1 MDRLIQMGKDLGYE
15 GEKLQDFVKQQQDYE
30 RGERIAERE
39 LERDRIAA
47 QEKERA
53 DKLAAQEKE
62 RADKLAAQEKERADK
77 LAAQEKDREIELTK
91 IAAQEKDREIE
102 LAKIAAQEKDREIEL
117 AKITAERDI
126 EMARIEGI
134 AEQAERDRELK
145 RTELETDRESKLSS
159 EIELEKLKHSFEM
172 KHLELIGQLEVQ
184 RATFKTELEKQKSE
198 KLVHAR
204 DPKLPYFEE
213 SKDKMDSYLSRFEK
227 YATANKWDKNV
238 WAAYLSALLKGRA
251 LDVYDRLSTEDAADY
266 DKLKDALLKNFDMT
280 ERGFRKKFRYSRPE
294 RSETFIQFSSRL
306 CSYLNKWLT
315 MAKVEKSFE
324 AVCDFMARDQ
334 FLEACSRELFVHL
347 KPKAFENLDAM
358 AKEADLFAE
367 ARGGVFSCVNKGQ
380 RYNNKAAAQSK
391 PESKPSGKPEI
402 KCGICGKG
410 HLTIRCYKNP
420 DRKQA
425 YSAEVASG
433 SSASKGSNSDYGGE
447 TEQGTQKSEESESSR
462 GRGYTRGRG
471 RGYFRGRG
479 KTDGAPRGGGHQ
491 MSFCQTEVSR
501 ESDDGIESIY
511 QSKID
516 SSLNSDSNVKEGVC
530 YFLKSRLTTAEGTV
544 NSSKVEVLRD
554 TGCTCCTVKRSLVS
568 DDQLTGKES
577 YVSLIDETTQKYPL
591 AVIDVDCPFFIGK
604 TEALCIEDTLYDLV
618 IGNIDGSKLPDM
630 SHFSAA
636 AVTRS
641 QAKPSE
647 SACRKIKVPDQ
658 IINEDK
664 EALKQAQATD
674 PNLDSIRGR
683 VESGSITESRGLNR
697 GETKFV
703 RKKGLLYRQ
712 FTKGNKVTLELV
724 IPGVFREKVL
734 RLAHETLLTEH
745 LGIKKTLDRVV
756 SEFFWPG
763 VCGDV
768 ARFCKSCDIC
778 QRTIQKGRI
787 TKVPLGKMPL
797 IDTPFKRVAVD
808 IVGPIEPRSDKKSR
822 YILTMIDYATR
833 YPEAVAL
840 PSIETERVAEALIA
854 MFSRVGIPSEML
866 IEHESR
872 VTIEV
877 MNEVSRLLLLQQ
889 LTTIPYQ
896 PYSKGPVERFHAML
910 KRVLL
915 TMCAERPNDW
925 DRYLPALLFAVR
937 EIPQESL
944 GFSPF
949 ELLYGRNVRG
959 PMQILRELWS
969 VEETDEHARLT
980 YQYVIDLR
988 ERLEKTCK
996 LAQDNVRKLDI
1007 KQNAFYDKRAR
1018 SRKFDV
1024 GDKVLLLLPSESNKV
1039 LLQWNG
1045 PYEVLEVVN
1054 AMNYKINVKGVVN
1067 TYPANMLKL
1076 YVERQNVTSYRSA
1089 AIDAH
1094 CNVKSKD
1101 HSDPTV
1107 QRVIVDTV
1115 TSNNVRC
1122 GDVTHG
1128 DVTSVKDSPSQVSIS
1143 ERDEELRAEATDPV
1157 RSVTPSRGNV
1167 KRDVK
1172 LTSDVKVAETPKG
1185 GDFHLV
1191 FDHTYPYSPI
1201 PFEARHKDTKRCWIL
1216 ELDRFIARES
1226 LGQ

>member
-1 MDRLIQMGKDLGYE
+1 M
-15 GEKLQDFVKQQQDYE
+15 
-30 RGERIAERE
+30 
-39 LERDRIAA
+39 
-47 QEKERA
+47 
-53 DKLAAQEKE
+53 
-62 RADKLAAQEKERADK
+62 
-77 LAAQEKDREIELTK
+77 
-91 IAAQEKDREIE
+91 
-102 LAKIAAQEKDREIEL
+102 
-117 AKITAERDI
+117 
-126 EMARIEGI
+126 
-134 AEQAERDRELK
+134 
-145 RTELETDRESKLSS
+145 
-159 EIELEKLKHSFEM
+159 
-172 KHLELIGQLEVQ
+172 
-184 RATFKTELEKQKSE
+184 
-198 KLVHAR
+198 
-204 DPKLPYFEE
+204 
-213 SKDKMDSYLSRFEK
+213 
-227 YATANKWDKNV
+227 
-238 WAAYLSALLKGRA
+238 
-251 LDVYDRLSTEDAADY
+251 
-266 DKLKDALLKNFDMT
+266 
-280 ERGFRKKFRYSRPE
+280 
-294 RSETFIQFSSRL
+294 
-306 CSYLNKWLT
+306 
-315 MAKVEKSFE
+315 
-324 AVCDFMARDQ
+324 
-334 FLEACSRELFVHL
+334 
-347 KPKAFENLDAM
+347 
-358 AKEADLFAE
+358 
-367 ARGGVFSCVNKGQ
+367 
-380 RYNNKAAAQSK
+380 
-391 PESKPSGKPEI
+391 
-402 KCGICGKG
+402 
-410 HLTIRCYKNP
+410 
-420 DRKQA
+420 
-425 YSAEVASG
+425 
-433 SSASKGSNSDYGGE
+433 
-447 TEQGTQKSEESESSR
+447 
-462 GRGYTRGRG
+462 
-471 RGYFRGRG
+471 
-479 KTDGAPRGGGHQ
+479 
-491 MSFCQTEVSR
+491 
-501 ESDDGIESIY
+501 
-511 QSKID
+511 
-516 SSLNSDSNVKEGVC
+516 
-530 YFLKSRLTTAEGTV
+530 
-544 NSSKVEVLRD
+544 
-554 TGCTCCTVKRSLVS
+554 
-568 DDQLTGKES
+568 
-577 YVSLIDETTQKYPL
+577 
-591 AVIDVDCPFFIGK
+591 
-604 TEALCIEDTLYDLV
+604 
-618 IGNIDGSKLPDM
+618 
-630 SHFSAA
+630 
-636 AVTRS
+636 
-641 QAKPSE
+641 
-647 SACRKIKVPDQ
+647 
-658 IINEDK
+658 
-664 EALKQAQATD
+664 
-674 PNLDSIRGR
+674 
-683 VESGSITESRGLNR
+683 
-697 GETKFV
+697 
-703 RKKGLLYRQ
+703 
-712 FTKGNKVTLELV
+712 
-724 IPGVFREKVL
+724 IPVGFREKVL
-734 RLAHETLLTEH
+734 TLAHETLLTEH

-778 QRTIQKGRI
+778 QRTIQKGRV

-854 MFSRVGIPSEML
+854 MFSRIGIPSEML
-866 IEHESR
+866 MEHESR

-877 MNEVSRLLLLQQ
+877 MNEVSRLLSLQQ
-889 LTTIPYQ
+889 LTTIPYR

-925 DRYLPALLFAVR
+925 DKYLPALLFAVR

-1076 YVERQNVTSYRSA
+1076 YVERQNVTSYHSA

-1101 HSDPTV
+1101 HRDPTV

-1115 TSNNVRC
+1115 TSNNVTC

-1143 ERDEELRAEATDPV
+1143 EHDEELKAEATDPV

-1172 LTSDVKVAETPKG
+1172 LTSDVNVAETPKG

-1201 PFEARHKDTKRCWIL
+1201 PFEARQIRYK
-1216 ELDRFIARES
+1216 EMLDFGIR
-1226 LGQ
+1226 

>member
-1 MDRLIQMGKDLGYE
+1 MDRLIQMGKDLGYA
-15 GEKLQDFVKQQQDYE
+15 GDKLQDFVKQQQDYE

-47 QEKERA
+47 EK
-53 DKLAAQEKE
+53 DKL
-62 RADKLAAQEKERADK
+62 
-77 LAAQEKDREIELTK
+77 
-91 IAAQEKDREIE
+91 AAQEKDREIE
-102 LAKIAAQEKDREIEL
+102 LAKIAAQEKDKEIEL
-117 AKITAERDI
+117 ARIATEERL

-172 KHLELIGQLEVQ
+172 KHLELMGQLEVQ

-198 KLVHAR
+198 KLAHAR

-315 MAKVEKSFE
+315 MAKVEKSLE

-380 RYNNKAAAQSK
+380 RDNNKAAAQSK

-433 SSASKGSNSDYGGE
+433 SSGSKGSNSDYGGE
-447 TEQGTQKSEESESSR
+447 NEQGTQIKSEESESSR

-491 MSFCQTEVSR
+491 MSFCKTEVNR
-501 ESDDGIESIY
+501 DTDDGIESIY

-530 YFLKSRLTTAEGTV
+530 YFLKSRLPTAEGTV
-544 NSSKVEVLRD
+544 NGRNVEVLRD

-568 DDQLTGKES
+568 DDQLIGKES
-577 YVSLIDETTQKYPL
+577 YVTLIDETTQKYPL
-591 AVIDVDCPFFIGK
+591 AVIDVDCPFFTGK
-604 TEALCIEDTLYDLV
+604 TEALCMEDTLYDLV

-641 QAKPSE
+641 QAKQSE
-647 SACRKIKVPDQ
+647 NACRKLKVPDQ

-674 PNLDSIRGR
+674 PNLDNIRGK
-683 VESGSITESRGLNR
+683 VESGSITVSRGLNR

-712 FTKGNKVTLELV
+712 FTKGNKVTLQLV
-724 IPGVFREKVL
+724 VPVGFREKVL

-778 QRTIQKGRI
+778 QRTIQKGRV

-808 IVGPIEPRSDKKSR
+808 IVGPVEPRSDKKSR

-866 IEHESR
+866 MEHESR

-877 MNEVSRLLLLQQ
+877 MNEVSRLLSLQQ
-889 LTTIPYQ
+889 LTTIPYR

-925 DRYLPALLFAVR
+925 DKYLPALLFAVR

-996 LAQDNVRKLDI
+996 LAQDNVRRLDI

-1089 AIDAH
+1089 VIDAH

-1115 TSNNVRC
+1115 TSNNVTC
-1122 GDVTHG
+1122 GDVTHR

-1143 ERDEELRAEATDPV
+1143 EHDEELKAEATDPV
-1157 RSVTPSRGNV
+1157 RSVTPSRSNV

-1172 LTSDVKVAETPKG
+1172 LTSDVKIAETPKG

-1201 PFEARHKDTKRCWIL
+1201 PFEARQIRYK
-1216 ELDRFIARES
+1216 EMLDFGIR
-1226 LGQ
+1226 

>member
-1 MDRLIQMGKDLGYE
+1 MNFYVKNHGSVNTNGKDLGYA
-15 GEKLQDFVKQQQDYE
+15 GDKLQDFVKQQQDYE

-47 QEKERA
+47 EK
-53 DKLAAQEKE
+53 DKLAAEDAKADKE
-62 RADKLAAQEKERADK
+62 RELERDRIAAEKDKLAAEEAKADKERE
-77 LAAQEKDREIELTK
+77 LERDR
-91 IAAQEKDREIE
+91 IAAQEKKRADK
-102 LAKIAAQEKDREIEL
+102 LAAQEKDREIEL

-159 EIELEKLKHSFEM
+159 EIELEKLKHNFEM
-172 KHLELIGQLEVQ
+172 KHLELMGQLEVQ

-198 KLVHAR
+198 KLAHAR

-315 MAKVEKSFE
+315 MATVEKSFE

-367 ARGGVFSCVNKGQ
+367 ARGGVFSCVNKEQ
-380 RYNNKAAAQSK
+380 RDNNKGAAQSK

-420 DRKQA
+420 DTKQA

-433 SSASKGSNSDYGGE
+433 SSGSKGSNSDYGGE
-447 TEQGTQKSEESESSR
+447 NEQGTQIKSEESESSR
-462 GRGYTRGRG
+462 GRGYTHVRG

-491 MSFCQTEVSR
+491 MSFCKTEVNR

-516 SSLNSDSNVKEGVC
+516 SSLNSDSKVKEGVC
-530 YFLKSRLTTAEGTV
+530 YFLKSRLPTAEGTV
-544 NSSKVEVLRD
+544 NGRKVEVLRD

-568 DDQLTGKES
+568 DDQLIGNES
-577 YVSLIDETTQKYPL
+577 YVTLIDETTQKYPL
-591 AVIDVDCPFFIGK
+591 AVIDVDCPFFTGK
-604 TEALCIEDTLYDLV
+604 TEALCMEDTLYDLV

-630 SHFSAA
+630 SYFSAA

-641 QAKPSE
+641 QAKQSKN
-647 SACRKIKVPDQ
+647 ACRKLKVPDQ

-664 EALKQAQATD
+664 EALKQAQTTD

-683 VESGSITESRGLNR
+683 VESGSITVSRGLNR

-712 FTKGNKVTLELV
+712 FTKGNKVTWQLV
-724 IPGVFREKVL
+724 VPVGFRDKVL
-734 RLAHETLLTEH
+734 RLAHETLLAEH

-768 ARFCKSCDIC
+768 ARICKSCDIC
-778 QRTIQKGRI
+778 QRTIQKGRV

-808 IVGPIEPRSDKKSR
+808 IVSPTEPRSDKKSR

-866 IEHESR
+866 MEHESR

-877 MNEVSRLLLLQQ
+877 MNEVSRLLSLQQ
-889 LTTIPYQ
+889 LTNIPYR

-925 DRYLPALLFAVR
+925 DEYLQGLLFAVR

-1007 KQNAFYDKRAR
+1007 KQNAFYDKCAR

-1101 HSDPTV
+1101 HRDPTV

-1115 TSNNVRC
+1115 TSNDVTC

-1128 DVTSVKDSPSQVSIS
+1128 DVTLVKDNPSQVSIS
-1143 ERDEELRAEATDPV
+1143 ERNEELKG
-1157 RSVTPSRGNV
+1157 RGNGSS
-1167 KRDVK
+1167 KICYAK
-1172 LTSDVKVAETPKG
+1172 QG
-1185 GDFHLV
+1185 
-1191 FDHTYPYSPI
+1191 
-1201 PFEARHKDTKRCWIL
+1201 
-1216 ELDRFIARES
+1216 
-1226 LGQ
+1226 

>member
-1 MDRLIQMGKDLGYE
+1 MDRLIQMGKDLGYA

-47 QEKERA
+47 EEAKADKERELER
-53 DKLAAQEKE
+53 DRIAAQEKE
-62 RADKLAAQEKERADK
+62 RADKLAAQD
-77 LAAQEKDREIELTK
+77 
-91 IAAQEKDREIE
+91 
-102 LAKIAAQEKDREIEL
+102 KDREIEL

-145 RTELETDRESKLSS
+145 RTELETDKESKLSS

-172 KHLELIGQLEVQ
+172 KHLELMGQLEVQ

-198 KLVHAR
+198 KLAHAR

-238 WAAYLSALLKGRA
+238 WVAYLSALLKGRA

-380 RYNNKAAAQSK
+380 RDNNKAAAQSK
-391 PESKPSGKPEI
+391 PESKPSGKPDI

-433 SSASKGSNSDYGGE
+433 SSGSKGSNSDYGGE
-447 TEQGTQKSEESESSR
+447 NEQGTQIKSEESESSR

-491 MSFCQTEVSR
+491 MSFCKTEVNR
-501 ESDDGIESIY
+501 DTDDGIESIY

-530 YFLKSRLTTAEGTV
+530 YFLKSRLPTAQGTV
-544 NSSKVEVLRD
+544 NGTKVIALRD
-554 TGCTCCTVKRSLVS
+554 TGCTGCVIRRSLIS
-568 DDQLTGKES
+568 DDQLIGKES
-577 YVSLIDETTQKYPL
+577 DVTLIDETTQRYPL
-591 AVIDVDCPFFIGK
+591 AVIDVDCPFFTGK
-604 TEALCIEDTLYDLV
+604 TEALCMEDTLYDLV

-641 QAKPSE
+641 QAKQSE
-647 SACRKIKVPDQ
+647 KAYRKLKVPDQ

-664 EALKQAQATD
+664 EALKLAQATD
-674 PNLDSIRGR
+674 PKLDSIRRR
-683 VESGSITESRGLNR
+683 VDSGNITVSRGLNR

-712 FTKGNKVTLELV
+712 FTKGNKVTLQLV
-724 IPGVFREKVL
+724 IPVGFREKVL
-734 RLAHETLLTEH
+734 RLAHETLLAGH

-756 SEFFWPG
+756 SEFFWQG

-778 QRTIQKGRI
+778 QRTIQKGRV

-822 YILTMIDYATR
+822 YIMTMIDCATR

-866 IEHESR
+866 MEHESR

-877 MNEVSRLLLLQQ
+877 MNEVSRLLSLQQ
-889 LTTIPYQ
+889 LTTIPYR

-925 DRYLPALLFAVR
+925 DKYLPALLFAVR

-996 LAQDNVRKLDI
+996 LAQDNVRRLDI

-1076 YVERQNVTSYRSA
+1076 YVERQNVTSYHSA

-1101 HSDPTV
+1101 HRDPTV

-1115 TSNNVRC
+1115 TSNNVTC
-1122 GDVTHG
+1122 GDVTHR
-1128 DVTSVKDSPSQVSIS
+1128 DLTSVKDSPSQVSIS
-1143 ERDEELRAEATDPV
+1143 EHDEELKAEATDPV

-1172 LTSDVKVAETPKG
+1172 LTSDVNVAETPKG

-1201 PFEARHKDTKRCWIL
+1201 PFEARQIRYK
-1216 ELDRFIARES
+1216 EMLDFGIR
-1226 LGQ
+1226 

>member
-1 MDRLIQMGKDLGYE
+1 MDRLIQMGKDLGYA

-53 DKLAAQEKE
+53 DKLAAQEK
-62 RADKLAAQEKERADK
+62 
-77 LAAQEKDREIELTK
+77 
-91 IAAQEKDREIE
+91 DREIE
-102 LAKIAAQEKDREIEL
+102 LARIAAEEAKADKDRELERERIAVEEAKIAAD
-117 AKITAERDI
+117 ERL

-145 RTELETDRESKLSS
+145 RTELETDKESKLSS

-172 KHLELIGQLEVQ
+172 KHLELMGQLEVQ

-198 KLVHAR
+198 KLAHAR

-227 YATANKWDKNV
+227 YATANEWDKNV

-280 ERGFRKKFRYSRPE
+280 EHGFRKKFRYSRPE

-380 RYNNKAAAQSK
+380 RDNNKGAAQSK

-433 SSASKGSNSDYGGE
+433 SSGSKGSNSDYGGE
-447 TEQGTQKSEESESSR
+447 NEQGTQIKSEESESSR

-491 MSFCQTEVSR
+491 MSFCKTEVNR
-501 ESDDGIESIY
+501 DTDDGIESIY

-530 YFLKSRLTTAEGTV
+530 YFLKSRLPTAEGTV
-544 NSSKVEVLRD
+544 NGKKVEVLRD

-568 DDQLTGKES
+568 DDQLIGKES
-577 YVSLIDETTQKYPL
+577 YVTLIDETTQKYPL
-591 AVIDVDCPFFIGK
+591 AVIDVDCPFFTGK
-604 TEALCIEDTLYDLV
+604 TEALCMEDTLYDLV
-618 IGNIDGSKLPDM
+618 IGNIDRSKLPDM

-641 QAKPSE
+641 QAKQSE
-647 SACRKIKVPDQ
+647 KAYRKLKVPDQ

-664 EALKQAQATD
+664 EALKRAQATD
-674 PNLDSIRGR
+674 PKLDSIRRR
-683 VESGSITESRGLNR
+683 VDSGNITVSRGLNR
-697 GETKFV
+697 GETKFI
-703 RKKGLLYRQ
+703 RKKDLTYRQ
-712 FTKGNKVTLELV
+712 FTKGNKVTLQLV
-724 IPGVFREKVL
+724 IPEGFREKVL
-734 RLAHETLLTEH
+734 RLAHETLLTGH

-778 QRTIQKGRI
+778 QRTIQKGRV

-866 IEHESR
+866 MEHESR

-877 MNEVSRLLLLQQ
+877 MNEVSRLLSLQQ
-889 LTTIPYQ
+889 LTTIPYR

-910 KRVLL
+910 KQVLL
-915 TMCAERPNDW
+915 TMCPERPNDW
-925 DRYLPALLFAVR
+925 DKYLPALLFAVR

-1007 KQNAFYDKRAR
+1007 KQNAYYDKRAR

-1089 AIDAH
+1089 VIDAH

-1101 HSDPTV
+1101 HSDPTIH
-1107 QRVIVDTV
+1107 RVIVDTV
-1115 TSNNVRC
+1115 ASNDVTC

-1128 DVTSVKDSPSQVSIS
+1128 DVTSVKDSSSKVSNNK
-1143 ERDEELRAEATDPV
+1143 RDEELRAEATDPI

-1201 PFEARHKDTKRCWIL
+1201 PFEARQIRYK
-1216 ELDRFIARES
+1216 EMLDFGIR
-1226 LGQ
+1226 

>member
-1 MDRLIQMGKDLGYE
+1 MDRLIQMGKDLGYA

-30 RGERIAERE
+30 RAERIAERELERDKIAAQDKERE

-53 DKLAAQEKE
+53 DNLAAQEKE
-62 RADKLAAQEKERADK
+62 RANK
-77 LAAQEKDREIELTK
+77 LAAQEKDREIELAR
-91 IAAQEKDREIE
+91 IATEE
-102 LAKIAAQEKDREIEL
+102 AKIAAD
-117 AKITAERDI
+117 ERL

-145 RTELETDRESKLSS
+145 RTELETDKESKLSS

-172 KHLELIGQLEVQ
+172 KHLELMGQLEVQ

-198 KLVHAR
+198 KLAHAR

-380 RYNNKAAAQSK
+380 RDNNKGAAQSK

-433 SSASKGSNSDYGGE
+433 SSGSKGSNSDYGGE
-447 TEQGTQKSEESESSR
+447 NEQGTQIKSEESESSR

-491 MSFCQTEVSR
+491 MSFCKTEVNR
-501 ESDDGIESIY
+501 DTDDGIESIY

-530 YFLKSRLTTAEGTV
+530 YFLKSRLPTAEGTV
-544 NSSKVEVLRD
+544 NGRKVEVLRD

-568 DDQLTGKES
+568 DDQLIGKES
-577 YVSLIDETTQKYPL
+577 YVTLIDETTQKYPL
-591 AVIDVDCPFFIGK
+591 AVIDVDCPFFTGK
-604 TEALCIEDTLYDLV
+604 TEALCMEDTLYDLV

-641 QAKPSE
+641 QAKQSE
-647 SACRKIKVPDQ
+647 KAYRKLKVPDQ

-664 EALKQAQATD
+664 EALKLAQATD
-674 PNLDSIRGR
+674 PHLDSIRRR
-683 VESGSITESRGLNR
+683 VDSGNITVSRGLNR

-712 FTKGNKVTLELV
+712 FTKGNKVTLQLV
-724 IPGVFREKVL
+724 IPVGFRENVL
-734 RLAHETLLTEH
+734 RLAHETLLAGH

-756 SEFFWPG
+756 SEFFWQG

-778 QRTIQKGRI
+778 QRTIQKGRV

-808 IVGPIEPRSDKKSR
+808 IVGPTEPRSDKKSR
-822 YILTMIDYATR
+822 YILTMIDCATR

-877 MNEVSRLLLLQQ
+877 MNEVSRLLSLQQ
-889 LTTIPYQ
+889 LTTIPYR

-925 DRYLPALLFAVR
+925 DKYLPALLFAVR

-996 LAQDNVRKLDI
+996 LAQDNVRRMDI

-1045 PYEVLEVVN
+1045 PYEVLEVAN

-1076 YVERQNVTSYRSA
+1076 YVERQNVTSYHSA

-1101 HSDPTV
+1101 HRDPTV

-1115 TSNNVRC
+1115 TSNNVTC

-1143 ERDEELRAEATDPV
+1143 EHDEELKAEATDPV

-1172 LTSDVKVAETPKG
+1172 LTSDVNVAETPKG

-1201 PFEARHKDTKRCWIL
+1201 PFEARQIRYK
-1216 ELDRFIARES
+1216 EMLDFGIR
-1226 LGQ
+1226 